1 MSRFPNL
8 ESGFLFLTMSG
19 GKQMLDICIID
30 DEPLALQYLSF
41 LLSQMDDVNLAGAY
55 SEPKELIQ
63 DLYTIKVDA
72 VLMDIQMP
80 GILGIDLAEQLLAIQ
95 PEIEIVFVTAY
106 EEYAIKAFELNAL
119 DYILKPIEKNS
130 NKHV

>member
-30 DEPLALQYLSF
+30 DEPLALQYLRF
-41 LLSQMDDVNLAGAY
+41 LLSQMNDVNLAGAY

-72 VLMDIQMP
+72 MLMDIQMP
-80 GILGIDLAEQLLAIQ
+80 GILGIDLAEQLLTIQ
-95 PEIEIVFVTAY
+95 PEIEIAFVTAY
-106 EEYAIKAFELNAL
+106 EAYAIKAFELNAS
-119 DYILKPIEKNS
+119 DYIS
-130 NKHV
+130 T

>member
-8 ESGFLFLTMSG
+8 ESDFLFLTMSG

-41 LLSQMDDVNLAGAY
+41 LLSQMDDVNLVGAY

-63 DLYTIKVDA
+63 DLHTIKVDA

-106 EEYAIKAFELNAL
+106 EEYAIRAFELNAL

>member
-1 MSRFPNL
+1 M
-8 ESGFLFLTMSG
+8 FLTMSG

-41 LLSQMDDVNLAGAY
+41 LLSQMDDVNLVGEY

-63 DLYTIKVDA
+63 DLHTIKVDA